1 MQNKGDFIIE
11 LLTSKNLS
19 TNDRERILKLSA
31 KEYGKNS
38 EELMNLKERIN
49 ELNTAKENNSKTE
62 GKKQSESKNS
72 FIHDDYINPIFLK
85 EFLIAFNQNPILK
98 TTCHKIDE
106 SELERLNQILEIEE
120 YDFKKH
126 LTKIQEEYNGL
137 TKEYH
142 DSKIKIKELIR
153 VYLTGEGQGCWSS
166 DKININ
172 WGNKL
177 LKQWANSNPGIPP
190 NPDEDVIL
198 KLENIGFEFD
208 TVEVNWGN
216 TRIQTFSDLVIHFKH
231 MFHIRS
237 DNELRNL
244 IHKRNIQ
251 KKWNDKVL
259 FDIDNEDFWSNIELF
274 SDVDKI
280 IQAYVKIMEMIL
292 EVTKKNN
299 LSKPKVKLKF
309 KEEEDSII
317 FSIHHQNSKF
327 KRTIQNI
334 IEGRFG
340 TRLSDLIQNQINGL
354 CDFYIKA
361 DFDNNQYAEV
371 NLWNGETIAPKIL
384 PSFVGV
390 EFILKFK

>member
-1 MQNKGDFIIE
+1 MKNKGDFIID

-38 EELMNLKERIN
+38 EELMNLKERIHN
-49 ELNTAKENNSKTE
+49 VEV
-62 GKKQSESKNS
+62 KKQSESKSS
-72 FIHDDYINPIFLK
+72 FNHNDYINPTLLK

-106 SELERLNQILEIEE
+106 SELERLVKILEIES
-120 YDFKKH
+120 YDFNKH
-126 LTKIQEEYNGL
+126 LKKIHEEYNNL
-137 TKEYH
+137 TKKYQ

-153 VYLTGEGQGCWSS
+153 VYLTGEGQGFWSS

-172 WGNKL
+172 WGNHL
-177 LKQWANSNPGIPP
+177 LIQWAKSNPGIPP

-198 KLENIGFEFD
+198 KLENIGYEFD

-216 TRIQTFSDLVIHFKH
+216 DRIQTFSHLVIHFKH

-237 DNELRNL
+237 DNQLRNL
-244 IHKRNIQ
+244 IYKRNIQ

-280 IQAYVKIMEMIL
+280 IQAYVKIIEMIL

-299 LSKPKVKLKF
+299 LSKPRVKLRF
-309 KEEEDSII
+309 KEEGDSII

-334 IEGRFG
+334 KEGRFG
-340 TRLSDLIQNQINGL
+340 TKLTDLIQNQINGL
-354 CDFYIKA
+354 CDFYIRA
-361 DFDNNQYAEV
+361 DFDNNQFAHV
-371 NLWNGETIAPKIL
+371 NLWNGKAIEPKPL
-384 PSFVGV
+384 KSHVGV
-390 EFILKFK
+390 EFILKFKG